1 MAGQEIGVASTK
13 AFTTQLVVLLSLAVD
28 WAHKRNFLNKKVSAT
43 IMTELSRLPITMAEV
58 LADQGRWKAC
68 AHELALAKD
77 VIYLGRG
84 LNFPT
89 ALEGALKLKELSYIH
104 AEGYAAGEMKH
115 GPIALLEEG
124 MPVVM
129 VAPYDEW
136 FEKTAS
142 NLKEALA
149 RGARVI
155 LLSDKEGIK
164 RLDDE
169 PAWVFEMP
177 KVHPLI
183 APILYS
189 LPVQLI
195 AYHTANEKGT
205 DVDQPR
211 NLAKSVTVE

>member
-1 MAGQEIGVASTK
+1 
-13 AFTTQLVVLLSLAVD
+13 
-28 WAHKRNFLNKKVSAT
+28 
-43 IMTELSRLPITMAEV
+43 
-58 LADQGRWKAC
+58 
-68 AHELALAKD
+68 
-77 VIYLGRG
+77 
-84 LNFPT
+84 
-89 ALEGALKLKELSYIH
+89 
-104 AEGYAAGEMKH
+104 
-115 GPIALLEEG
+115 